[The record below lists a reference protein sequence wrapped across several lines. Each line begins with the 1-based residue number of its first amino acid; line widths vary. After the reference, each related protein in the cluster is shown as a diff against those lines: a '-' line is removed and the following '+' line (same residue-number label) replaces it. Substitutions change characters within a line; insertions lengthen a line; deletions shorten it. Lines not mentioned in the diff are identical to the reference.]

1 MIPHQNGRLNDVKR
15 FALILALTAAASA
28 SGFAQEILTADLFMR
43 QLSARYSEIKDYEAE
58 LVVTTERQTM
68 KGVVAYKAPTLMRV
82 DFSEPAEQVIVYNG
96 TMLTVY
102 VPELRAKLTQ
112 QTGTTNATA
121 AASGEGLRMLTRSY
135 SAVYESGPIPTP
147 LPDSEMEMVIRLVLS
162 RLTVAE
168 GFRTITLSVDPEA
181 MLIRR
186 MEGVTLAGDLIT
198 YDYLNTRVNQGIN
211 DMRFLYDSPASA
223 NTYNN
228 FLFSTEN

>member
-1 MIPHQNGRLNDVKR
+1 VKR
-15 FALILALTAAASA
+15 FALILTLAAVASA

-43 QLSARYSEIKDYEAE
+43 QLSARYSEIQDYEAE
-58 LVVTTERQTM
+58 LTVTSERKTMVGIVV
-68 KGVVAYKAPTLMRV
+68 YKAPTLMRV

-96 TMLTVY
+96 DMLTVY

-112 QTGTTNATA
+112 QTGTTNTTAT
-121 AASGEGLRMLTRSY
+121 ASGEGLRMLTRSY
-135 SAVYESGPIPTP
+135 SVVYESVPVPTP
-147 LPDSEMEMVIRLVLS
+147 LPGAEDELVIRLVLS

-168 GFRTITLSVDPEA
+168 GFRTITLSVDAEN

-186 MEGVTLAGDLIT
+186 MDGETLAGDLIS
-198 YDYLNTRVNQGIN
+198 YDYKNTRVNQGIN
-211 DMRFLYDSPASA
+211 DTRFLYDSPASA